1 MRTSRGGDLPGETR
15 TGGSFVTEHFPRS
28 TVSQSLWCNKC
39 QKHTQHRIDDG
50 RKGPCLVCIEKLE
63 AQHEKSELPKVA
75 TEKQEDLF
83 Q

>member
-1 MRTSRGGDLPGETR
+1 M
-15 TGGSFVTEHFPRS
+15 TEHFTKNTIS
-28 TVSQSLWCNKC
+28 AEFWCNKC
-39 QKHTQHRIDDG
+39 QKYTQHRIDDG

-83 Q
+83 QWRKRRK